1 MIKNQIGE
9 NAGHIWQQL
18 DEKGEMQLTNY

>member
-9 NAGHIWQQL
+9 NAGHIWQQH